1 MIPEITHIIASLI
14 ANPPGGAATLSVK
27 EAVALALDTRPL
39 RYGLSTEYSL
49 RRYRAI
55 RRGRTIP
62 ASVESRRMWE
72 ELSAKV
78 DLRMAAHPD
87 EDDFTA
93 LEHVLTNDSPS
104 RYFLTPAYAEKLFYR
119 RLAAKRRQ
127 ARRSHSD
134 CPAHPHVP
142 SSTHSLPLPSSPRF
156 KRKSRSQQ

>member
-27 EAVALALDTRPL
+27 EAVAIALDSRPL

-72 ELSAKV
+72 ELTAKV
-78 DLRMAAHPD
+78 DLRMADHPD

-119 RLAAKRRQ
+119 RLAARRRQ
-127 ARRSHSD
+127 ALRCRPS
-134 CPAHPHVP
+134 CPGHPLFPP
-142 SSTHSLPLPSSPRF
+142 SSSRF
-156 KRKSRSQQ
+156 KRKSHSKQ